1 LLDTLSDYY
10 AHWVTFVTD
19 IKSMLLKTINKV
31 ISPLGLNLKKTV
43 NSVLDEPRF
52 FDLSKEDRKLINQ
65 VRPYTMTSEER
76 MIQLIRGVQYIISN
90 KIEGDFVECG
100 VWKGGSSML
109 IALTLQNM
117 NVNDRKIWMYD
128 TYEGMSDPT
137 VEDKHFDGSDAQKL
151 LNETNRLEDQI
162 WCYSTFEEVEENI
175 KSTKYPSHLIKMIKG
190 KVEDTIPENLPLKI
204 SLLRLDTDFYESTKH
219 ELNHLYPILSKFGV
233 LFIDDYGHWQG
244 ARQATDEFINDL
256 GHPLFL
262 SRVDYT
268 ARLTIK
274 Y

>member
-1 LLDTLSDYY
+1 
-10 AHWVTFVTD
+10 
-19 IKSMLLKTINKV
+19 MLLKTINKV

-109 IALTLQNM
+109 IALTLQIM

-175 KSTKYPSHLIKMIKG
+175 KSTKYPFHLIQMIKG